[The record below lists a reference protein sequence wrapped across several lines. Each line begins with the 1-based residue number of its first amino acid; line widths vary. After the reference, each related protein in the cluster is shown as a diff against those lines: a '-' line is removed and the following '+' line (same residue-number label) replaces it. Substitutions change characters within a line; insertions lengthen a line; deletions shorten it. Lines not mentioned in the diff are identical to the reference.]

1 MKTVKAVQAVRQR
14 VRVSRDRRIEI
25 RAVPF
30 QPGSEV
36 DVIVVGGEIPTEE
49 PAKED
54 IYTYTERL
62 KKNKRLP
69 HYSLR
74 EIEEIIHQSRGF
86 RG

>member
-30 QPGSEV
+30 PPGSEV
-36 DVIVVGGEIPTEE
+36 DVIVVGGEVPTKE
-49 PAKED
+49 PTKED
-54 IYTYTERL
+54 IYIYTERL

-69 HYSLR
+69 HYSLP
-74 EIEEIIHQSRGF
+74 EIEEIIHQSRGL

>member
-1 MKTVKAVQAVRQR
+1 MKAVKAVQAVRQR

-36 DVIVVGGEIPTEE
+36 DVIVVGGESPTEE
-49 PAKED
+49 STQAD
-54 IYTYTERL
+54 IYRYTERL
-62 KKNKRLP
+62 KKNKKMP

-74 EIEEIIHQSRGF
+74 EIEEIVHQSRGL

>member
-36 DVIVVGGEIPTEE
+36 DVIVVGGDISTEE
-49 PAKED
+49 STKED
-54 IYTYTERL
+54 IYRYTERL
-62 KKNKRLP
+62 KKNKKLP

-74 EIEEIIHQSRGF
+74 EIEEIVHQSRGL

>member
-1 MKTVKAVQAVRQR
+1 MKAVKAVQAVRQR

-36 DVIVVGGEIPTEE
+36 DVIVVGGESLTEE
-49 PAKED
+49 STPTD
-54 IYTYTERL
+54 VYRYTERL
-62 KKNKRLP
+62 KKDKKLP
-69 HYSLR
+69 RYSLR
-74 EIEEIIHQSRGF
+74 EIEEIVHQSRGV